1 MLAALAAALL
11 SVLAA
16 PAAAHVGE
24 RAVNRPTA
32 APVRS
37 QPAVDASEVAQLG
50 RVHALEHARTRAVQ
64 RAARGRW
71 RRLTS
76 GQRTQR
82 IAAAR
87 SETAELNRAL
97 AQRSRDDVGYW
108 QPSLYPL
115 PEYAIHAVMLPTGKV
130 LMFGREPFV
139 GPRRSNRGSATLFD
153 PATGATEHVPPPP
166 VPYNLDDNG
175 NAMPVAL
182 FCAGQ
187 AILSDGR
194 VLVAGG
200 NLAGGRRPDAG
211 IKGTFIFDPWTKTW
225 QIGPQ
230 MSRGRWYPTLTK
242 LTGGDIL
249 IAGGF
254 DEGGTGDINPH
265 LDIYRPGADPST
277 ALVPFPAGRRGW
289 DPNEPSLPPD
299 AQITLSLYP
308 SLFLLPNANLS
319 LSGPARHDNAILDSA
334 IAQNRSAP
342 MGSAWRQIQGS
353 SASHQHYGG
362 APLLDPDLNA
372 FEGSWDL
379 LSIGGR
385 ADEGRDPTLANRVV
399 DRLRAGPGAPVWSHD
414 SRQDMN
420 QSRYYLGVVTLPDG
434 GVVAVGGGLGA
445 SGREGNYYVGA
456 SPPELRQVELRRP
469 GERTW
474 RLGAA
479 QEELRTY
486 HSTALLLPDGR
497 VLSAGDDGHEGPLG
511 APVPPE
517 VRRDSAEIYW
527 PPYLFDGDSCALR
540 PVIRGVGATS
550 GPGSEGAPWATLTYG
565 EQFGIFSEDAQPGMR
580 AVLAAPAA
588 VTHNVDSN
596 QRVVPMRLASIVA
609 SGGLNAMTPATAAI
623 APPGYYLL
631 FVVDA
636 AGTPSRARWVRL
648 LPASDPAV
656 VARGSA
662 PAPVAGPWPTPRGRS
677 CLNVDGS
684 TRSEPDP
691 PPPTAPP
698 PAPPPLGP
706 ASSPAKLTAKLGLQ
720 RAAIV
725 RGRRELN
732 VQAAIS
738 ARASGRVRIELQAA
752 GRRTRM
758 SARVDSAHRRV
769 RLRRKISAAQARSA
783 TGILTISY
791 PGDADT
797 RSQSVRL
804 RVAARPARLTVS
816 RPTLTAAGRLR
827 AAGTTSSRARG
838 VVRVQLQ
845 YEFGGRT
852 ITIERGAK
860 IGKGRWKLDTMLAAA
875 QREQIAGRTGS
886 VHSYTLYT
894 GYRRARISGEMRSL
908 QVLGDP

>member
-1 MLAALAAALL
+1 MLPAMVAALCAI
-11 SVLAA
+11 LAA
-16 PAAAHVGE
+16 PAAAHVREHAQGE
-24 RAVNRPTA
+24 RGAPAPPRP
-32 APVRS
+32 R
-37 QPAVDASEVAQLG
+37 PAVDPAEVAQLG
-50 RVHALEHARTRAVQ
+50 LAHAREHARTRAVQ
-64 RAARGRW
+64 RVALTRW
-71 RRLTS
+71 KRLTPA
-76 GQRTQR
+76 QRTQR

-87 SETAELNRAL
+87 SETARLNRAL
-97 AQRSRDDVGYW
+97 AERSRDDVGYW

-130 LMFGREPFV
+130 LIFGREPLV
-139 GPRRSNRGSATLFD
+139 GPRRSNLGSATLFD

-166 VPYNLDDNG
+166 VPYNRDDNG
-175 NAMPVAL
+175 NAMPAPL

-194 VLVAGG
+194 VLIAGG
-200 NLAGGRRPDAG
+200 NLAGRPGDAG
-211 IKGTFIFDPWTKTW
+211 IKGTFIFDPWSKTW
-225 QIGPQ
+225 QLGPQ

-242 LTGGDIL
+242 LTSGDIL

-254 DEGGTGDINPH
+254 DENGTGDINPN
-265 LDIYRPGADPST
+265 LDIYRPGADPAT
-277 ALVPFPAGRRGW
+277 PLVPFPAGRRGW
-289 DPNEPSLPPD
+289 DPSEPSLPPD

-308 SLFLLPNANLS
+308 SLFLLPDANLS
-319 LSGPARHDNAILDSA
+319 LSGPGRHDSAILDSA
-334 IAQNRSAP
+334 VAQDRNAP
-342 MGSAWRQIQGS
+342 IGSAWTQIQGS
-353 SASHQHYGG
+353 GASQQHYGG

-372 FEGSWDL
+372 FAGSWDL

-385 ADEGRDPTLANRVV
+385 ADDGGDPMLANRAV
-399 DRLRAGPGAPVWSHD
+399 DRLRAGPGAPAWSHD
-414 SRQDMN
+414 SREDMN
-420 QSRYYLGVVTLPDG
+420 QSRHYLGVVTLPDG

-445 SGREGNYYVGA
+445 SSRDGNYYVGA
-456 SPPELRQVELRRP
+456 APPELKQVELRRS

-479 QEELRTY
+479 QQELRTY

-497 VLSAGDDGHEGPLG
+497 VLSAGDDGHEGPLD
-511 APVPPE
+511 APVPPD

-540 PVIRGVGATS
+540 PAIRGVGATS
-550 GPGSEGAPWATLTYG
+550 GPAAPGAPWATLTYG
-565 EQFGIFSEDAQPGMR
+565 ETFGIFSEDAQPGMR
-580 AVLAAPAA
+580 AVLAAPGA

-596 QRVVPMRLASIVA
+596 QRVVPMRLASTVA
-609 SGGLNAMTPATAAI
+609 SGGLNAMTPANAAI

-636 AGTPSRARWVRL
+636 AGTPSTARWVRL
-648 LPASDPAV
+648 LAPSDPAV
-656 VARGSA
+656 AGRGGA
-662 PAPVAGPWPTPRGRS
+662 PATVAGAWPNPRGRS
-677 CLNVDGS
+677 CVNVDGS

-691 PPPTAPP
+691 PAAAPP
-698 PAPPPLGP
+698 PAALGP
-706 ASSPAKLTAKLGLQ
+706 ASSPVKLTAKLELQ

-725 RGRRELN
+725 RDRRRLD
-732 VQAAIS
+732 VRAAIS
-738 ARASGRVRIELQAA
+738 ALASGRVRIELQAA

-769 RLRRKISAAQARSA
+769 RLQRRISAAQARRA
-783 TGILTISY
+783 TGILTITY

-804 RVAARPARLTVS
+804 RVAARPARLRAS

-827 AAGTTSSRARG
+827 AAGTIRPGARG

-845 YEFGGRT
+845 YQFAGRT
-852 ITIERGAK
+852 ITIERSAK
-860 IGKGRWKLDTMLAAA
+860 IARGRWKLDTRLSAA
-875 QREQIAGRTGS
+875 QRKQIAGRTGT

-894 GYRRARISGEMRSL
+894 GYQRARISGEMRSL